1 MGDPPPAPGIGDP
14 PPGPPGYPAP
24 GIGDPPPAP
33 GIGDPPPAPGMGEP
47 LEGGGLIGP
56 PPIGEPAL
64 GAWDSVGAGAPP
76 LAPPADPTWGRAA
89 PSVGASATAT
99 AESSFLEQP
108 VRTAGSTIMAARG
121 PCRKKARQSHQRMS
135 FTFRQL
141 HRDHQ
146 GVRQVAERREKGAVD
161 RCLLFAIRASFQVFF
176 KIDVA

>member
-14 PPGPPGYPAP
+14 PPAP
-24 GIGDPPPAP
+24 GIGDPPPGAPGNPAP

-64 GAWDSVGAGAPP
+64 GAWDSVGAGGLPP
-76 LAPPADPTWGRAA
+76 PPPAEPTWGLAA

-108 VRTAGSTIMAARG
+108 VRTAGSTIMAATG
-121 PCRKKARQSHQRMS
+121 PCRKQARQSHQRMS

-141 HRDHQ
+141 HRN
-146 GVRQVAERREKGAVD
+146 
-161 RCLLFAIRASFQVFF
+161 L
-176 KIDVA
+176 